1 MDLAFLFISAFAAS
15 TILPM
20 SSEIVLSA
28 LALGGATEVWLL
40 LTVATTGNTLGA
52 VVNWGIGRYC
62 QSNARSSITAM
73 AACTI
78 CQGELETS
86 ASRGACTR
94 PDSPEPAAAPRPVHL
109 CAARAGPRG
118 GTASSR

>member
-40 LTVATTGNTLGA
+40 LTVATTGN
-52 VVNWGIGRYC
+52 N
-62 QSNARSSITAM
+62 
-73 AACTI
+73 
-78 CQGELETS
+78 
-86 ASRGACTR
+86 SRGGRQLGHR
-94 PDSPEPAAAPRPVHL
+94 PLLPVERPVLDHRHGGLDHL
-109 CAARAGPRG
+109 PRRVG
-118 GTASSR
+118 NIRQPRRSYSA